1 MHLTVSAQL
10 TSTILRSIGKSR
22 SVQPQVAL
30 FCNPRERRLST
41 SFPVTLLVVR
51 LRAGAGCSILV
62 KLTQPPPTS
71 AHLEASSPFPNF
83 IYHLLDRLL
92 HPHLPPILLSRTL
105 LDLALIMGDPRES
118 SSYLVIPRIRYNTVG
133 GVNGPLV
140 ILENVRQHAKIRSAY
155 VLPADNT
162 RSNFRDTMRS

>member
-1 MHLTVSAQL
+1 VHLTVSAQL

-51 LRAGAGCSILV
+51 LRAGAGCSTLV
-62 KLTQPPPTS
+62 KITQPPPTS
-71 AHLEASSPFPNF
+71 AHLEAPSPFPNF
-83 IYHLLDRLL
+83 HLLDRLL
-92 HPHLPPILLSRTL
+92 PRHLPPILLSRPL
-105 LDLALIMGDPRES
+105 LDLSLIMGDPRES
-118 SSYLVIPRIRYNTVG
+118 SSYSVIPRIRYNTVG

-140 ILENVRQHAKIRSAY
+140 ILENVRRHARICSAY

-162 RSNFRDTMRS
+162 RSNFRDTTRS